1 MSGNSNMRRFFNFKD
16 RSLKIKI
23 LVMYI
28 VSLSIIGV
36 AGYSYYIYSNIKII
50 QKGSDI
56 YRDNLLKTDKQSA
69 INAVNIAIRNINN
82 FYQDYKDGKIDE
94 NNAKK
99 KSIRVVYS
107 IRYNIGEN
115 LSNYVWI
122 NTANGIMVAEP
133 TKPDLNGKNV
143 WNFKDKNGVYLFR
156 NMASVVKTREY
167 GFVKYC
173 WPKLGLPENTCFPKT
188 SYVKLFYPWNWIV
201 GSGFYLD
208 NINKEVASYI
218 KRRKSEIFHTIIL
231 SIIFGGIFSLIAGL
245 FFFFVISKM
254 VSYLKQVA
262 ELSRN
267 FLYEDVSEKLK
278 LPYKTKDELGYLIR
292 NFNAFIEESYKLA
305 SFKKTVE
312 EDRDID
318 AVYERIKNIAET
330 ELGFEEFNMYEV
342 NNSKNSLKQ
351 VIAPDGKMFCKQDI
365 LVDSDL
371 CRAVRTANDINSF
384 EKENVCLS
392 FAYEKD
398 KNYVCI
404 PLMISGSVGGIA
416 QVVFDKNIK
425 YEDVDGKIKR
435 LKRYLKEVAPV
446 VEAKRLLSQL
456 KETTMKD
463 PLTGLYNRR
472 FLDEFA
478 STFAASVKRRGA
490 KAGIL
495 MCDIDFFKQVNDVYG
510 HNIGDEV
517 LKAITRSISKSI
529 READIAI
536 RFGGEEFLILLQD
549 ADNEKAKEISE
560 RIRQTVEASEIVAS
574 SNVIKKTISI
584 GISIFPEDAEN
595 LWKCIKYSD
604 VAMYKAKTTGRN
616 KVVRFESSMWES
628 DEY

>member
-245 FFFFVISKM
+245 IFFFVISKM

-435 LKRYLKEVAPV
+435 
-446 VEAKRLLSQL
+446 S
-456 KETTMKD
+456 
-463 PLTGLYNRR
+463 
-472 FLDEFA
+472 
-478 STFAASVKRRGA
+478 
-490 KAGIL
+490 
-495 MCDIDFFKQVNDVYG
+495 
-510 HNIGDEV
+510 
-517 LKAITRSISKSI
+517 
-529 READIAI
+529 
-536 RFGGEEFLILLQD
+536 EEHTSELQ
-549 ADNEKAKEISE
+549 SH
-560 RIRQTVEASEIVAS
+560 
-574 SNVIKKTISI
+574 
-584 GISIFPEDAEN
+584 
-595 LWKCIKYSD
+595 
-604 VAMYKAKTTGRN
+604 
-616 KVVRFESSMWES
+616 
-628 DEY
+628 